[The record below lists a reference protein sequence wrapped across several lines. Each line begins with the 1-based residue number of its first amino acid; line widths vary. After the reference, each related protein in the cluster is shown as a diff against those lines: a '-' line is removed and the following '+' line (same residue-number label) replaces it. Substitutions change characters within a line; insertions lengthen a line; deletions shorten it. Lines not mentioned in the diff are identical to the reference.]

1 MSQYETKPRHQK
13 SLTSG
18 LRTDEPERPLFD
30 DRLRDAVAEMLA
42 QGAKNRAP
50 IGLNRGRLVFD
61 SFGQTLPFVSDRAL
75 SDLHDKP
82 VTKAFAF
89 IVSGICLN
97 NMMRAVHW
105 A

>member
-1 MSQYETKPRHQK
+1 
-13 SLTSG
+13 
-18 LRTDEPERPLFD
+18 
-30 DRLRDAVAEMLA
+30 MLA

-50 IGLNRGRLVFD
+50 LGLNRRSLGFRRLGAD
-61 SFGQTLPFVSDRAL
+61 SAFVSDRAI

-97 NMMRAVHW
+97 GMMRVVHW